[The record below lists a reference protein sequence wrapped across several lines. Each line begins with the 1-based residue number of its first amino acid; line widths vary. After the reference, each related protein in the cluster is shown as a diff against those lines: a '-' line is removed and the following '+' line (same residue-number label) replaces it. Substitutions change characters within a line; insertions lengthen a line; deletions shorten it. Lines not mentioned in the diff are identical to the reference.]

1 MRLFK
6 NPITQKRL
14 LRFKQMKRAYYSF
27 WLLLIIYGISLFSEC
42 ICYNV
47 PLYVHYNGQSFFPLI
62 WYYPDDVFT
71 GSGKK
76 TRPDYKRIQQ
86 SESFRKNP
94 DNWMLFPIHPFGP
107 NESVIPDSIKIDNQ
121 IYVTFD
127 CQPVLG
133 HIRITKERKIYRAY
147 HMEGFTH
154 IKDRKLKGQPLE
166 NLFQLPKDF
175 IAAIDRRFNNESC
188 KRISAQLKG
197 SDNIPFTISLS
208 TYTKRTYSPG
218 KLRLVIRKAP
228 VISKTLQIVFALQRE
243 KTDDVSVVAGQKLWA
258 GTSIEG
264 KTFQLTDEQKKHLT
278 KGAMLRLQTMVEPK
292 QMRVN
297 DILYKIQFEKEDVR
311 FPFRPVEGHPLGL
324 DSAGRDVLSR
334 ILHGLRISMTFGMLL
349 VVCSMVLG
357 ICLGGIQGYYGGWL
371 DLLGQRLTEIWNAL
385 PFLYIMILMGAVLGR
400 SFILLLVCYGMFN
413 WIGISYYMRAEF
425 LRLRHLSFVEAAKTQ
440 GLPTW
445 RILLYHILPNALTP
459 IITFVP
465 FSLVGAIGSLA
476 ALDYLGFGLPPP
488 TPSWGEML
496 AQAQAFRWAWWLI
509 LYPSLS
515 LFVVML
521 LGVFVGEG
529 VRNAYD
535 PRPYSRMQ

>member
-1 MRLFK
+1 MRLIK

-27 WLLLIIYGISLFSEC
+27 WLLLIIYGVSLFSEC
-42 ICYNV
+42 ICYNI
-47 PLYVHYNGQSFFPLI
+47 PFYVHYNGQSYFPLVQ
-62 WYYPDDVFT
+62 YYPDDIFT

-76 TRPDYKRIQQ
+76 TRPDYKRINQ
-86 SESFRKNP
+86 SESFRQTP

-107 NESVIPDSIKIDNQ
+107 NESVSPESIKIDNKV
-121 IYVTFD
+121 YVTFD

-133 HIRITKERKIYRAY
+133 HIQIKRDRKIYRAY
-147 HMEGFTH
+147 HMETFSH
-154 IKDRKLKGQPLE
+154 IKDKKLKGQPLE
-166 NLFQLPKDF
+166 NIFQLPKKFLD
-175 IAAIDRRFNNESC
+175 AIDHRFQNEAC
-188 KRISAQLKG
+188 ERIVTHLKG
-197 SDNIPFTISLS
+197 PDHQNFTISLS
-208 TYTKRTYSPG
+208 TYTKRSRPPG
-218 KLRLVIRKAP
+218 KLRLIFRKAP
-228 VISKTLQIVFALQRE
+228 LISKTLQIVFAP
-243 KTDDVSVVAGQKLWA
+243 DDQESGNIYVASGQKLWA
-258 GTSIEG
+258 GTSIEEPS
-264 KTFQLTDEQKKHLT
+264 FQLTDQQKKRLIKNAT
-278 KGAMLRLQTMVEPK
+278 LRFQTIVEST
-292 QMRVN
+292 QMRIN
-297 DILYKIQFEKEDVR
+297 DILYTVQFDKEDVR
-311 FPFRPVEGHPLGL
+311 FPFRPVAGHPLGL
-324 DSAGRDVLSR
+324 DSAGRDVLTR

-400 SFILLLVCYGMFN
+400 SFLLLLICYGMFN

-425 LRLRHLSFVEAAKTQ
+425 LRLRHLSFVEAAQTQ

-445 RILLYHILPNALTP
+445 RILTYHILPNALTP

-465 FSLVGAIGSLA
+465 FSLVGAIGALA

-488 TPSWGEML
+488 TPSWGELM
-496 AQAQAFRWAWWLI
+496 AQAQSFRWAWWLI
-509 LYPSLS
+509 LYPSIS
-515 LFVVML
+515 LFIVML

>member
-1 MRLFK
+1 MSLLN
-6 NPITQKRL
+6 NPITKKRL

-42 ICYNV
+42 ICYNI
-47 PLYVHYNGQSFFPLI
+47 PLYVYYNGQSYFPLI
-62 WYYPDDVFT
+62 WYYPDDLFT
-71 GSGKK
+71 ASGKK
-76 TRPDYKRIQQ
+76 TRPDYKRIHQ
-86 SESFRKNP
+86 SESFRQNS

-107 NESVIPDSIKIDNQ
+107 NESVSPNSIQIDNQ
-121 IYVTFD
+121 VYVTFD

-133 HIRITKERKIYRAY
+133 HIQITKERKIYSAY
-147 HMEGFTH
+147 QMEAFTH
-154 IKDRKLKGQPLE
+154 IKDRQLKDQPLE
-166 NLFQLPKDF
+166 TIFQFHKTF
-175 IAAIDRRFNNESC
+175 NTAIDRRFNNESC
-188 KRISAQLKG
+188 ERISIQMKG
-197 SDNIPFTISLS
+197 SDDITYSISLS
-208 TYTKRTYSPG
+208 TYTRRTRAPG
-218 KLRLVIRKAP
+218 KLRLVFRQTP
-228 VISKTLQIVFALQRE
+228 VISKPFQIVFAPKKQGGVYV
-243 KTDDVSVVAGQKLWA
+243 VSGQKFLE

-264 KTFQLTDEQKKHLT
+264 KSFQLTDPQKKRIVN
-278 KGAMLRLQTMVEPK
+278 GAVNRFQTIVESA
-292 QMRVN
+292 QMHVN
-297 DILYKIQFEKEDVR
+297 DILYKVRFEKEDVR
-311 FPFRPVEGHPLGL
+311 FPFRPVAGHPLGL

-334 ILHGLRISMTFGMLL
+334 IVHGLRISMTFGMLL
-349 VVCSMVLG
+349 VICSMVLG

-371 DLLGQRLTEIWNAL
+371 DLLGQRMTEIWNAL
-385 PFLYIMILMGAVLGR
+385 PFLYIMILIGSVLGR

-425 LRLRHLSFVEAAKTQ
+425 LRLRYLSFVEAAQTQ

-445 RILLYHILPNALTP
+445 RILMFHILPNALTP

-488 TPSWGEML
+488 TPSWGELL
-496 AQAQAFRWAWWLI
+496 AQAQSFRWAWWLI
-509 LYPSLS
+509 LYPSFS
-515 LFVVML
+515 LFIVML

>member
-1 MRLFK
+1 MSIIK

-14 LRFKQMKRAYYSF
+14 ARFKQMKRAYYSF
-27 WLLLIIYGISLFSEC
+27 WLLLLIYGISLFSEC
-42 ICYNV
+42 ICYNI
-47 PLYVHYNGQSFFPLI
+47 PLYIHYNDRSFFPLI
-62 WYYPDDVFT
+62 WYYPEDTFT

-76 TRPDYKRIQQ
+76 TRPDYKYIQQ
-86 SESFRKNP
+86 SESFKKNP

-107 NESVIPDSIKIDNQ
+107 NESVSPDSIKIDNQ
-121 IYVTFD
+121 VYVHFD

-133 HIRITKERKIYRAY
+133 HVRITKDLKIYRSY
-147 HMEGFTH
+147 QMEGIIH
-154 IKDRKLKGQPLE
+154 KKGQDLKGKQLQD
-166 NLFQLPKDF
+166 LFQFPKDF
-175 IAAIDRRFNNESC
+175 IAAIENRFNNESC
-188 KRISAQLKG
+188 KRRSVELKG
-197 SDNIPFTISLS
+197 PENKPIEVSLS
-208 TYTKRTYSPG
+208 TFTKRTRPP
-218 KLRLVIRKAP
+218 KKMRLVFRKASA
-228 VISKTLQIVFALQRE
+228 ISKELQIIFAPKQ
-243 KTDDVSVVAGQKLWA
+243 DNSGDAYIVSGNELWK
-258 GTSIEG
+258 GTQIEG
-264 KTFQLTDEQKKHLT
+264 KAFQLTDLQKKRLT
-278 KGAMLRLQTMVEPK
+278 KKAALRFMTIVESEN
-292 QMRVN
+292 MRVS
-297 DILYKIQFEKEDVR
+297 DILYKVRYEKEDVR

-357 ICLGGIQGYYGGWL
+357 ICLGGLQGYYGGWL

-385 PFLYIMILMGAVLGR
+385 PFLYIMIFMGAVLGR

-425 LRLRHLSFVEAAKTQ
+425 LRLRNLSFVEAAQTQ

-445 RILLYHILPNALTP
+445 HILFFHILPNALTP

-465 FSLVGAIGSLA
+465 FSLVGAIGALA

-496 AQAQAFRWAWWLI
+496 AQAQSFRWAWWLI
-509 LYPSLS
+509 LYPSIS
-515 LFVVML
+515 LFFVML

-535 PRPYSRMQ
+535 PRPYSRIQ

>member
-6 NPITQKRL
+6 NPITQKRM

-27 WLLLIIYGISLFSEC
+27 WLLIIIYGISLFAEC
-42 ICYNV
+42 ICYNI
-47 PLYVHYNGQSFFPLI
+47 PLYVYYNGQSYYPLI
-62 WYYPDDVFT
+62 FYYPDDVFT

-76 TRPDYKRIQQ
+76 TRPDYKSIQQ
-86 SESFRKNP
+86 SDSFKKNQN
-94 DNWMLFPIHPFGP
+94 NWMLFPIHPFGP
-107 NESVIPDSIKIDNQ
+107 NESVSPDSIKIDNR

-133 HIRITKERKIYRAY
+133 HVRITKERKISRAF
-147 HMEGFTH
+147 HMDEFTH
-154 IKDRKLKGQPLE
+154 IQDRSLKGQTLDSI
-166 NLFQLPKDF
+166 FQLPIDF
-175 IAAIDRRFNNESC
+175 IDAIDRRFNNESC
-188 KRISAQLKG
+188 ERISVQLRD
-197 SDNIPFTISLS
+197 SDNMPYTISLS
-208 TYTKRTYSPG
+208 TYTKRRRPPG
-218 KLRLVIRKAP
+218 KLRLVFRKKP
-228 VISKTLQIVFALQRE
+228 VISKPFQILFAPQQDRPG
-243 KTDDVSVVAGQKLWA
+243 DVYVVSGQKLWD
-258 GTSIEG
+258 GSSVE
-264 KTFQLTDEQKKHLT
+264 KNTFQLTDLQKNRLKQ
-278 KGAMLRLQTMVEPK
+278 KAALRLNTVVDAT

-297 DILYKIQFEKEDVR
+297 NILYQIRFEKEDVR
-311 FPFRPVEGHPLGL
+311 FPFRPVTGHPLGL

-349 VVCSMVLG
+349 VGCSMVIG

-400 SFILLLVCYGMFN
+400 SFFLLLVCYGMFN

-425 LRLRHLSFVEAAKTQ
+425 LRLRHLSFVEAAQTQ

-445 RILLYHILPNALTP
+445 RILMFHILPNALTP

-465 FSLVGAIGSLA
+465 FSLVGAIGALA

-509 LYPSLS
+509 LYPSFA
-515 LFVVML
+515 LFLVML

>member
-1 MRLFK
+1 MKIFK
-6 NPITQKRL
+6 NPMTQKRM

-42 ICYNV
+42 ICYNI
-47 PLYVHYNGQSFFPLI
+47 PFYVHYNDQSFFPLI
-62 WYYPDDVFT
+62 WYYPDNTFT
-71 GSGKK
+71 GSDKK

-86 SESFRKNP
+86 SDSFRKNP

-107 NESVIPDSIKIDNQ
+107 NESVSPDSIKIDNQ
-121 IYVTFD
+121 VYVTFD

-133 HIRITKERKIYRAY
+133 HIRLTKDHKIYRAY
-147 HMEGFTH
+147 QMEGFTH
-154 IKDRKLKGQPLE
+154 IKDHELKGKPLTSV
-166 NLFQLPKDF
+166 FQFPKYF
-175 IAAIDRRFNNESC
+175 IDAIERRFNNESC
-188 KRISAQLKG
+188 KRESLQIKG
-197 SDNIPFTISLS
+197 ITNIPITISLS
-208 TYTKRTYSPG
+208 TYTKRTHPPR
-218 KLRLVIRKAP
+218 KLRLIFRQAP
-228 VISKTLQIVFALQRE
+228 AISKKFQIIFAPKQAN
-243 KTDDVSVVAGQKLWA
+243 DVYIVSGKALWT

-264 KTFQLTDEQKKHLT
+264 KPFQLTDLQKKRLI
-278 KGAMLRLQTMVEPK
+278 KRAALRFQTIVEPEK
-292 QMRVN
+292 MRVN
-297 DILYKIQFEKEDVR
+297 EILYKIRFEKEDVR

-400 SFILLLVCYGMFN
+400 SFLLLLVCYGMFN

-425 LRLRHLSFVEAAKTQ
+425 LRLRHLSFVEAAQTQ

-445 RILLYHILPNALTP
+445 RILLFHILPNALTP

-465 FSLVGAIGSLA
+465 FSLVGAIGALA

-515 LFVVML
+515 LFIVML
-521 LGVFVGEG
+521 LGIFVGEG

-535 PRPYSRMQ
+535 PKPYSRMQ